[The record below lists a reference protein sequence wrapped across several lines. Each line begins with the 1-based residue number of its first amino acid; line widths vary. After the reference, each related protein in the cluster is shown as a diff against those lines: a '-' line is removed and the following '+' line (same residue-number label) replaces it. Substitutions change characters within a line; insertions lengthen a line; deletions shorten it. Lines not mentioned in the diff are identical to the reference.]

1 MALPIIAAIAR
12 IGIGAAI
19 KKFGKGAVKKAV
31 NAKKKDKPRGATR
44 NPPKKVETA
53 AKKDKP
59 RGATRNPPEKTKIT
73 TGSKPRGATRNA
85 TKKIEAATKPRGAT
99 RNATKKIE
107 AATETKSP
115 SRIGKALESVKQL
128 ERGVSSRAGSKK
140 GLEAIKGTT
149 TRNRGK
155 GYGLRQKGS
164 GKMATAEQR
173 AANVRS
179 GRRRIGV
186 GATAAS
192 LIPMGGED
200 AAKKTVTP
208 KVTPKGAK
216 PKATVTP
223 STTAKPFNMTAP
235 QNLKPRTTPS
245 TTKKPSAPSNN
256 MQSPYS
262 GKKLPPKSDS
272 SKYAK
277 PKSAP
282 SKGDSWKQYK
292 TIAAAKAANSPF
304 YSKGGKKMAA
314 AFKEDL
320 GKGESLRD
328 YMNKKLGKTRKMMA
342 GGGVKKMNMGGM
354 ATPNAA
360 GMDSAAMMA
369 MKKKKRKPM
378 MPAQRAMAGGASV
391 PMMKKGGKVRGA
403 GIAKKGVRACKMR

>member
-59 RGATRNPPEKTKIT
+59 RGATRNPPKKVET
-73 TGSKPRGATRNA
+73 TAGSKPRGATRNPPEK
-85 TKKIEAATKPRGAT
+85 TKTTTGTKPRGAT

-245 TTKKPSAPSNN
+245 
-256 MQSPYS
+256 
-262 GKKLPPKSDS
+262 
-272 SKYAK
+272 
-277 PKSAP
+277 
-282 SKGDSWKQYK
+282 KGDSWKQYK

-378 MPAQRAMAGGASV
+378 MPAQQAMAGGASV

>member
-1 MALPIIAAIAR
+1 MAVPVILAAIAR
-12 IGIGAAI
+12 AGIGAAI

-59 RGATRNPPEKTKIT
+59 RGATRNPPKKVET
-73 TGSKPRGATRNA
+73 TAGSKPRGATRNPPEK
-85 TKKIEAATKPRGAT
+85 TKTTTGTKPRGAT

-186 GATAAS
+186 GTTAAS

-235 QNLKPRTTPS
+235 QNLKPRTT
-245 TTKKPSAPSNN
+245 
-256 MQSPYS
+256 
-262 GKKLPPKSDS
+262 
-272 SKYAK
+272 
-277 PKSAP
+277 P

>member
-1 MALPIIAAIAR
+1 M
-12 IGIGAAI
+12 
-19 KKFGKGAVKKAV
+19 
-31 NAKKKDKPRGATR
+31 
-44 NPPKKVETA
+44 
-53 AKKDKP
+53 
-59 RGATRNPPEKTKIT
+59 
-73 TGSKPRGATRNA
+73 
-85 TKKIEAATKPRGAT
+85 
-99 RNATKKIE
+99 
-107 AATETKSP
+107 
-115 SRIGKALESVKQL
+115 GKALESVKQL
-128 ERGVSSRAGSKK
+128 ERGISSRAGSKK
-140 GLEAIKGTT
+140 GLKAIKGTT

-155 GYGLRQKGS
+155 GYGLRQKDS

-186 GATAAS
+186 GTTAAS
-192 LIPMGGED
+192 LIPFGGED

-208 KVTPKGAK
+208 KVTPKGTK

-223 STTAKPFNMTAP
+223 STTAKPFNMTDP
-235 QNLKPRTTPS
+235 KNLKPRTTPS
-245 TTKKPSAPSNN
+245 TSTPSTPSTSTPSTPSNN
-256 MQSPYS
+256 MQSKYS
-262 GKKLPPKSDS
+262 GKNLPPKSDS

-277 PKSAP
+277 PKSVTTP